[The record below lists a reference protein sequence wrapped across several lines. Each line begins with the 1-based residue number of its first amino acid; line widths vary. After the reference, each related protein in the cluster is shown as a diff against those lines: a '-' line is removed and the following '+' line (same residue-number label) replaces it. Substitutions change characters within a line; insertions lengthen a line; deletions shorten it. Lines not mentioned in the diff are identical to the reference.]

1 MKLSTN
7 QSVLVIIDVQSRLFP
22 AMNGKDQLLTN
33 LVKAV
38 KGFQLLGLPL
48 IVTEQY
54 RKGLGPTLPEFS
66 EIIKPFNP
74 IEKRTFSC
82 CGDDSFLDELKR
94 IKRKQIIVC
103 GIEAHVCVYQT
114 CRDLL
119 DLGHDVFLLTDAVSS
134 RNSDDKQLVI
144 RVLESMGVQ
153 LRSVEMALF
162 ELLSTSLHAQ
172 FKKISTI
179 IK

>member
-1 MKLSTN
+1 MKLLN
-7 QSVLVIIDVQSRLFP
+7 DQSVLVMIDVQSRLFP
-22 AMNGKDQLLTN
+22 AMNEKDQLLTN

-54 RKGLGPTLPEFS
+54 RKGLGPTLPELS
-66 EIIKPFNP
+66 EIMPTFNP
-74 IEKRTFSC
+74 IEKRAFSC

-94 IKRKQIIVC
+94 IKRKQVIVC

-119 DLGHDVFLLTDAVSS
+119 DLGYEVFLLTDAVSS
-134 RNSDDKQLVI
+134 RNVDDKRLTI

-162 ELLSTSLHAQ
+162 ELLNTSLHAQ
-172 FKKISTI
+172 FKKVSTI

>member
-1 MKLSTN
+1 MKLSTDR
-7 QSVLVIIDVQSRLFP
+7 SVLVLIDVQSRLFP
-22 AMNGKDQLLTN
+22 AVNGKDQLLTN
-33 LVKAV
+33 LVKAI

-54 RKGLGPTLPEFS
+54 RKGLGPTLPELS
-66 EIIKPFNP
+66 GIIKTFNL
-74 IEKRTFSC
+74 IEKRAFSC
-82 CGDDSFLDELKR
+82 CGNESFLDELKR
-94 IKRKQIIVC
+94 INRKQVIVC

-114 CRDLL
+114 CRDLF
-119 DLGHDVFLLTDAVSS
+119 DLGYEVFLLTDAVSS
-134 RNSDDKQLVI
+134 RNSDDKQLAI

-162 ELLSTSLHAQ
+162 ELIHTSLHPK
-172 FKKISTI
+172 FKELTSI

>member
-1 MKLSTN
+1 M
-7 QSVLVIIDVQSRLFP
+7 VIVDVQSRLFP

-54 RKGLGPTLPEFS
+54 RKGLGPTLPELS
-66 EIIKPFNP
+66 EIITIFNP
-74 IEKRTFSC
+74 VEKRTFSC
-82 CGDDSFLDELKR
+82 CEDDSFLDELKR
-94 IKRKQIIVC
+94 IKRKQVIIC

-119 DLGHDVFLLTDAVSS
+119 DLGYVVFLLTDAVSS
-134 RNSDDKQLVI
+134 RNVDDKRLTVRI
-144 RVLESMGVQ
+144 LESMGVQ

-162 ELLSTSLHAQ
+162 ELIHTSLHPK
-172 FKKISTI
+172 FKELTSI

>member
-1 MKLSTN
+1 MKLLTD
-7 QSVLVIIDVQSRLFP
+7 QSVLVMIDVQSRLFP

-54 RKGLGPTLPEFS
+54 RKGLGPTLPELS
-66 EIIKPFNP
+66 EIITTFNT
-74 IEKRTFSC
+74 IEKRAFSC

-94 IKRKQIIVC
+94 IKRKQVIVC

-119 DLGHDVFLLTDAVSS
+119 DLGYEVFLLTDAVSS
-134 RNSDDKQLVI
+134 RNVDDKRLTI

-162 ELLSTSLHAQ
+162 ELIHISLHPK
-172 FKKISTI
+172 FKELTSI

>member
-1 MKLSTN
+1 M
-7 QSVLVIIDVQSRLFP
+7 IDVQSRLIP

-33 LVKAV
+33 MVKAV
-38 KGFQLLGLPL
+38 KGFQILGLPL

-54 RKGLGPTLPEFS
+54 RKGLGPTLPELS
-66 EIIKPFNP
+66 EIITTFNP

-82 CGDDSFLDELKR
+82 CGDDSFLKELKR

-119 DLGHDVFLLTDAVSS
+119 DLGHEVFLLTDAVSS
-134 RNSDDKQLVI
+134 RNVDDKRLTI
-144 RVLESMGVQ
+144 RILESMGVQ

-162 ELLSTSLHAQ
+162 ELLDTSLHAK

>member
-1 MKLSTN
+1 MKLLTD
-7 QSVLVIIDVQSRLFP
+7 QSVLIMIDVQSRLIP

-54 RKGLGPTLPEFS
+54 RKGLGPTLPELS

-94 IKRKQIIVC
+94 IKRKQVIAC

-134 RNSDDKQLVI
+134 RNINDKQLAI
-144 RVLESMGVQ
+144 RVLESMDVQ
-153 LRSVEMALF
+153 LRSVEMVLF
-162 ELLSTSLHAQ
+162 ELIHTSLHPK
-172 FKKISTI
+172 FKELTSI

>member
-1 MKLSTN
+1 MKLLIN
-7 QSVLVIIDVQSRLFP
+7 QSVLVMIDVQSRLFP

-54 RKGLGPTLPEFS
+54 RKGLGPTLPELS
-66 EIIKPFNP
+66 EIMPTFNP
-74 IEKRTFSC
+74 IEKRAFSC

-94 IKRKQIIVC
+94 IKRKQVIVC

-114 CRDLL
+114 CRDFL
-119 DLGHDVFLLTDAVSS
+119 DLGHEVFLLTDAVSS
-134 RNSDDKQLVI
+134 RNSDDKQLAI
-144 RVLESMGVQ
+144 RVLESMSVQ

-162 ELLSTSLHAQ
+162 ELIHTSLHPK
-172 FKKISTI
+172 FKELTSI